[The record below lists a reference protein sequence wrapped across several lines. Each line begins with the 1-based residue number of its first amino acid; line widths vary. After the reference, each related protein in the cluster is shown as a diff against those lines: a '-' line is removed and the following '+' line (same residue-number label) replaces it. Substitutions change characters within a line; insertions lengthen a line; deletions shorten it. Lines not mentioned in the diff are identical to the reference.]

1 MLSVIVSS
9 SCCIILQC
17 DINFIACTCY
27 KARQIAFSAL
37 ILQKFRMW
45 SHGGPWFCIT
55 PNVVLWTLGIQFEI
69 NQTGASQ
76 NVIVVVVK
84 HRSSSLI
91 TWGWCFSSCAS
102 TNVMNQCLEMSSAP
116 DNLYSYIIEVFA
128 IGFPYSVWIFPLCIS
143 ISNCCSLDRTLG
155 HTCSCWHQQSDC
167 KLTGIDLHL
176 CVCDIFPCSVWLF
189 RLLRISISNCCWLDW
204 QSLTMKFQLPKLRT
218 HLTKCCV
225 WMIKIG
231 IWFNRCWIMFNL
243 LWRFIKLHCFA
254 KKVEWT
260 GTTWP
265 TMCKLEDDGSRQ
277 TSPVHHQPRLFPRY
291 FNAFILFH
299 LEMSASDSP
308 FKKLFIFYDMVW
320 TYLCKYFWVWTHLCE
335 IVNDKRWRPV
345 MCNSLT
351 YLVPIAKETLKKIK
365 ITNLTWIKLHQ

>member
-254 KKVEWT
+254 KKSGMNRNHVANNVQT
-260 GTTWP
+260 GGWWIKTNIT
-265 TMCKLEDDGSRQ
+265 
-277 TSPVHHQPRLFPRY
+277 
-291 FNAFILFH
+291 
-299 LEMSASDSP
+299 SASSASP
-308 FKKLFIFYDMVW
+308 FSKVFQCFHTLPFGNEREWQSFLEAFYLLWYGLDIPMQIFLSMDTPMW
-320 TYLCKYFWVWTHLCE
+320 NCE
-335 IVNDKRWRPV
+335 WQKVKTCHAQFLDI
-345 MCNSLT
+345 
-351 YLVPIAKETLKKIK
+351 VPIAKETLKKIK